1 MKRQGLHTATGFVI
15 PRYRQR
21 CHDVFKNA
29 LGLRHKNAQFT
40 YARGVKRKKNGVY
53 VCMCLRDSLTAMT
66 LVAFNGSGSGRY
78 RLVAFLLEPMC
89 YFQVSR
95 DLHTSSKILS

>member
-1 MKRQGLHTATGFVI
+1 M
-15 PRYRQR
+15 
-21 CHDVFKNA
+21 FKNV

-66 LVAFNGSGSGRY
+66 LVAFNGSESGGTDW
-78 RLVAFLLEPMC
+78 LHFLLEPVC
-89 YFQVSR
+89 YFQV
-95 DLHTSSKILS
+95 